1 MQRLSPFPPLPL
13 CTTTFISCPSVN
25 AHCRFLKLC
34 MICSCMGYPKWRLRK
49 LYCRV
54 PLTKAASTR
63 LAPPNRLPLTAVIFK
78 LRSCSGCAP
87 SVGRCERSGARPAA
101 GDAKRARKGE
111 GSCCIPGA
119 GVLLSVSFP
128 LLSTTPRVPGKWHQ
142 PCRKELQIDVG
153 YTPKIDTECWS
164 ISAGQTAASL
174 T

>member
-1 MQRLSPFPPLPL
+1 MRNKVSRLQ
-13 CTTTFISCPSVN
+13 
-25 AHCRFLKLC
+25 H
-34 MICSCMGYPKWRLRK
+34 
-49 LYCRV
+49 V
-54 PLTKAASTR
+54 PLR